1 MAYCLFDVPVVG
13 GCKIGQTGCNHG
25 VLSLKVQQDGY
36 NLQERLQP
44 CSLFFLS
51 CVPVTGMLDV
61 RWKKGCY
68 EIGWLY

>member
-13 GCKIGQTGCNHG
+13 GCKIGQAGCNHG

-44 CSLFFLS
+44 WSHFFLS
-51 CVPVTGMLDV
+51 HRGA
-61 RWKKGCY
+61 GCLKR
-68 EIGWLY
+68 GAPTRQG